1 LQEATVVLSRDDL
14 LTIYQRLG
22 LSDQAQAVID
32 DVRCSDP
39 ARRVRSGR
47 SNVSGRYPSK
57 KMGVTIQFESHRVEL
72 AAIYEMEHD
81 IRVIEY
87 FDQPPSIKL
96 LYDSPSGRRMGVMH
110 TPDFFVIRADAAG
123 WEEWKPE
130 EELTRLA
137 EKNLNRYQR
146 DSGDKWW
153 CPPGEAYARAL
164 GLNYRV
170 RSAREIDWIFQ
181 RNMQFLDDYLRTE
194 NVLCATTVCERLLGY
209 LRAAPGLSL
218 EELFRL
224 AEGVAGRDEIY
235 GLIATGT
242 LSVDLRKASLSE
254 PADVPVFAPGDDQ
267 LREVRA
273 EPDACRRSPRNLIA
287 SVGRKITWDGRP
299 WRLVNLGETAVSLL
313 SDEGT
318 VIEMPFSAFQTLAA
332 SGGLQGLAQ
341 CREDSVDPELLE
353 LLSKASDRELTVA
366 NSRCRIVRG
375 HFAGESC
382 DELGPV
388 PARTLRRWT
397 ARYRAAQR
405 RYGSGYLGLLPRTRD
420 RGNQTERL
428 PEKTRQL
435 VNDFID
441 GDYESLK
448 QKTMYASWI
457 GLKRECE
464 ARNMPAPSYKTFTL
478 KVHQKAGF
486 QQTLKRQG
494 RRAAYAQEPFYLDL
508 DLKTPRHGDRP
519 FEIGH
524 IDHTELDVEVI
535 SSCTGQVLGR
545 PWLTLLTDAFS
556 RRVLAFYVTFDA
568 PSYRSCMMILRECVR
583 RHERLPQFVVL
594 DGGREFNSIY
604 FETLLA
610 RYECTKKTRP
620 PAKARF
626 GSVCE
631 RMFGTANTHLV
642 HNLLGN
648 TQITRNVRQVT
659 KSVNPEQHATWPL
672 PELFDRLS
680 DYFYEV
686 YDTIAHPAL
695 GQSPREAYERG
706 MAATGTRP
714 QKQIAYDLEFQIWT
728 LPTTAKGTAKVSP
741 GRSVKINYLYYW
753 SEALREP
760 AVERREVAVRYDPF
774 DIGTAYAFA
783 GDRWVRCVSEHYLL
797 LRGRSEK
804 EVALAS
810 TELRQRNQ
818 CHSQTFEITAN
829 KLAAFLA
836 SVESEGALL
845 LQRLRDREGQ
855 VVRDRSF
862 GVVDNRETD
871 ACTTDPKCDADGSED
886 RRPAAE
892 TCEIYGEF

>member
-1 LQEATVVLSRDDL
+1 VLSRDDL
-14 LTIYQRLG
+14 LAMYQRLG

-32 DVRCSDP
+32 DVRSSHP

-47 SNVSGRYPSK
+47 GNVSGRYPSK

-81 IRVIEY
+81 IGVLEY

-96 LYDSPSGRRMGVMH
+96 LYDSPKGRRMGVMH

-137 EKNLNRYQR
+137 EKNPNRYQR
-146 DSGDKWW
+146 DSGNQWR
-153 CPPGEAYARAL
+153 CPPGEAYAKTL
-164 GLNYRV
+164 GLYYRV

-181 RNMQFLDDYLRTE
+181 RNIQFLEDYLRTE
-194 NVLCATTVCERLLGY
+194 NVPCATTVCERLLGY

-224 AEGVAGRDEIY
+224 AEGVAGRDELY
-235 GLIATGT
+235 SLIATGA
-242 LSVDLRKASLSE
+242 LFVDLRKASLSE
-254 PADVPVFAPGDDQ
+254 PAGVPVFAPGDDQ
-267 LREVRA
+267 LRESRA
-273 EPDACRRSPRNLIA
+273 EPDACRRNLIA
-287 SVGRKITWDGRP
+287 SVGCKITWDGRP
-299 WRLVNLGETAVSLL
+299 WRLVNLGETTVSLL

-318 VIEMPFSAFQTLAA
+318 VVEVPFSAFQTLAA
-332 SGGLQGLAQ
+332 SGALQGLAS
-341 CREDSVDPELLE
+341 CREDSVDPEVLE

-366 NSRCRIVRG
+366 NSRCRIVRT
-375 HFAGESC
+375 HLEDESC
-382 DELGPV
+382 NELDSV

-397 ARYRAAQR
+397 ARYRTALR

-428 PEKTRQL
+428 SQKTLQL
-435 VNDFID
+435 MNEFID
-441 GDYESLK
+441 ADYESLK

-464 ARNMPAPSYKTFTL
+464 VRNILAPSYKTFTL
-478 KVHQKAGF
+478 KVRQKAGF

-494 RRAAYAQEPFYLDL
+494 HRAAYAQEPFYPEL

-535 SSCTGQVLGR
+535 SSSTRQLLGR

-556 RRVLAFYVTFDA
+556 RRVLAFYLTFDA

-583 RHERLPQFVVL
+583 RHERLPQIVVL
-594 DGGREFNSIY
+594 DGGREFDSVY

-648 TQITRNVRQVT
+648 TQIMRNVRQVT

-706 MAATGTRP
+706 LAATGTRQ

-728 LPTTAKGTAKVSP
+728 LPTRTKGTAKVSP
-741 GRSVKINYLYYW
+741 GRGVKINHLYYW

-760 AVERREVAVRYDPF
+760 AVERREVPVRYDPF

-810 TELRQRNQ
+810 TELRRQNQ
-818 CHSQTFEITAN
+818 CHSHTFEITAN

-836 SVESEGALL
+836 SVESEEALL
-845 LQRLRDREGQ
+845 LQRLRDRESR

-862 GVVDNRETD
+862 GVVDNREAD
-871 ACTTDPKCDADGSED
+871 ACMADSACNADGGAED
-886 RRPAAE
+886 RGAAAE
-892 TCEIYGEF
+892 TYEIYDEF